1 MGKKGEY
8 SLSSFR
14 ALEMQ
19 ELDRK
24 RISMEIHDTT
34 VQNLTTLVHKTEYAT
49 KLLDIDPVRA
59 RLELNTMTDIL
70 RDSIEELREIIF
82 DLRPMCIDDLGLI
95 PAIERYVNQIQL
107 DNDNLKYYLNV
118 SKDENIKIIPIV
130 NLTIFRVIQEILVNV
145 RKHANATKVE
155 INLVYE
161 SDYLNI
167 VVKDNGVGFDIN
179 KDCNKAKN
187 FGLSIMKER
196 VKLLS
201 GVITIDSIVGKGTII
216 EVKVPIVEED
226 GYDTN

>member
-1 MGKKGEY
+1 MENKSEY

-24 RISMEIHDTT
+24 RIAMEIHDTT
-34 VQNLTTLVHKTEYAT
+34 VQNLTTLVHKTEYTT

-95 PAIERYVNQIQL
+95 AAIERYVSQIQL
-107 DNDNLKYYLNV
+107 DNDNLKYFLNV
-118 SKDENIKIIPIV
+118 SNEENVKIIPIV
-130 NLTIFRVIQEILVNV
+130 NLTIFRIIQEILVNI
-145 RKHANATKVE
+145 RKHAHATKVE
-155 INLVYE
+155 INLIYE
-161 SDYLNI
+161 SDYLYI
-167 VVKDNGVGFDIN
+167 MVKDNGIGFDVN
-179 KDCNKAKN
+179 KDSNKAKN

-201 GVITIDSIVGKGTII
+201 GEINIDSIIGKGTII
-216 EVKVPIVEED
+216 QVKVPIVEED
-226 GYDTN
+226 GYETN